1 LIAIAWVI
9 FISVILSIPD
19 DMRAGK
25 TLLGLTLLLVVWYLA
40 HERRRFRGPAWA
52 LSHAEG
58 PSTAASDRVISG
70 GQL

>member
-1 LIAIAWVI
+1 LIAIIWVI

-25 TLLGLTLLLVVWYLA
+25 TMLALTLLLGLWYLT

-52 LSHAEG
+52 QSQPAG
-58 PSTAASDRVISG
+58 PAAASGRVISG